1 MNITRENYEAYIIDY
16 LDGKLNPVQ
25 SAELMNF
32 LSQNPDLEEEFNEFE
47 NIKINSSKDMKLN
60 KDALKRNFSDIEQ
73 INDENFDEFCVAN
86 FEGDLNNQNEIRL
99 KEYLKKHPEKQKDF
113 NLFSKIYLSPDYSIR
128 YPGKNDI
135 KKISPFIR
143 RKNLLMYA
151 TSVAAAILVLI
162 LLVYMPGKDR
172 GRISEIQVADNI
184 TEENISSQQE
194 YENNVEVAEKMI
206 TKEKKYIVLENIKN
220 NQITEK
226 KSVNLPRDKNN
237 KYKEREIPEYLTPI
251 SPQIIARVENA
262 DLMMYEDINTTGN
275 LYANKYLLDKTAE
288 KDEETERYISIYGI
302 NISKID
308 IWRLAEAGI
317 KGFNY
322 LTESELL
329 LSKKMSKDGEVV
341 AFALNSETFS
351 ISSPLKK

>member
-1 MNITRENYEAYIIDY
+1 MNITRENYEVYIIDY

-47 NIKINSSKDMKLN
+47 NIRIDPSKEIKPDKE
-60 KDALKRNFSDIEQ
+60 KLKRNFSDIQ
-73 INDENFDEFCVAN
+73 KINDENFDEFCVAK
-86 FEGDLNNQNEIRL
+86 FEGDLNEYDEIRL
-99 KEYLKKHPEKQKDF
+99 EEYLKEHPEKQKDF
-113 NLFSKIYLSPDYSIR
+113 NLYSKTYLSPDYNII
-128 YPGKNDI
+128 YPEKNNI

-143 RKNLLMYA
+143 RKNLLLYA
-151 TSVAAAILVLI
+151 TSVAAAILLLV
-162 LLVYMPGKDR
+162 LLVYMPGKDK
-172 GRISEIQVADNI
+172 GKISEIQVADNI

-194 YENNVEVAEKMI
+194 YENNTEVTEKLI
-206 TKEKKYIVLENIKN
+206 PKEKKYIVLENI
-220 NQITEK
+220 Q
-226 KSVNLPRDKNN
+226 SDQ
-237 KYKEREIPEYLTPI
+237 IPEKISFNLLKGDKYEKRVAPEYITPI
-251 SPQIIARVENA
+251 SPQIIASVEST
-262 DLMMYEDINTTGN
+262 DLMIYENINTTGN
-275 LYANKYLLDKTAE
+275 LYANKYLLEETAE

-329 LSKKMSKDGEVV
+329 LNKKMSKDGEVV